1 LEAATF
7 HFFCSG
13 ETIEKREKES
23 KSYGSQ
29 FPSFDAEEES
39 ICGDFMAK
47 INGRPK
53 FFYSKCQRSGLISH
67 SCRAYFPSD
76 VVPNSQ

>member
-1 LEAATF
+1 MGLNF
-7 HFFCSG
+7 LV
-13 ETIEKREKES
+13 
-23 KSYGSQ
+23 
-29 FPSFDAEEES
+29 FDAGEES

-67 SCRAYFPSD
+67 SYFPSD
-76 VVPNSQ
+76 VVQNEQKNVGRHGMGAWLSW

>member
-1 LEAATF
+1 MGLNF
-7 HFFCSG
+7 LV
-13 ETIEKREKES
+13 
-23 KSYGSQ
+23 
-29 FPSFDAEEES
+29 FDAGEES

-67 SCRAYFPSD
+67 SCKAYFPSD
-76 VVPNSQ
+76 VVPKPNEQKTLVG